1 MAIENKNTGE
11 MASALSLL
19 SLVSAM
25 STANLMQRKPD
36 LMLDTLLFA
45 VGHRIKEKAPKE
57 ALEVWGNPMFREIM
71 REFVGQ
77 CGLTTMAVLQVYKKF
92 ENGCKESKSIC

>member
-1 MAIENKNTGE
+1 M
-11 MASALSLL
+11 L

-25 STANLMQRKPD
+25 GTANIMQKKPD
-36 LMLDTLLFA
+36 LMLEKLLLA
-45 VGHRIKEKAPKE
+45 VGQRVKERAPKE

-71 REFVGQ
+71 REFIGQ

-92 ENGCKESKSIC
+92 DNECKRNKNVC